1 VTQHPLNHGLFDHG
15 EHLLRRGQREGSKAS
30 SLAAH
35 QDDSF
40 HYLDPAAVVVVA
52 GAVVDVAGAVVVVA
66 GAVVDV
72 TGAVVD
78 GTVGPLLA
86 AVIKLVIACDGGLGI
101 VVPAGTNAMV
111 INWPLVNR
119 RL

>member
-1 VTQHPLNHGLFDHG
+1 
-15 EHLLRRGQREGSKAS
+15 
-30 SLAAH
+30 
-35 QDDSF
+35 
-40 HYLDPAAVVVVA
+40 
-52 GAVVDVAGAVVVVA
+52 VVVVA

-78 GTVGPLLA
+78 VTGAVVAVTGAVVAVAGAVVAVAGAVVDGTVGPLLA
-86 AVIKLVIACDGGLGI
+86 AVIRFVMACDGGLGI

-119 RL
+119 RLWGSPGVCEPDFDVKLGHW